1 MPVGTENLPENDVV
15 AEILG
20 LPVGMENLPENDVGI
35 NQHNVQE
42 KITLLRLEH
51 IKNAFEKQ
59 MLNIRVQQLL
69 NDFKKKHLDM
79 QLDQLMNNGFE
90 ENPEIKIIT

>member
-1 MPVGTENLPENDVV
+1 
-15 AEILG
+15 
-20 LPVGMENLPENDVGI
+20 
-35 NQHNVQE
+35 
-42 KITLLRLEH
+42 
-51 IKNAFEKQ
+51 